1 MEFKELKEAEFEAFA
16 KKHPQFS
23 FFQTKEI
30 AEYRVKKGWEKYY
43 VGLTKNKR
51 IIAATMLLGKTGAL
65 KKKVFYA
72 PRGPLIDYEN
82 PEILKEF
89 FKNLKKYLRKKGGYI
104 FRFDPYFELRQRDVD
119 GKIVEGGFN
128 HEQAIENLKNLKIKV
143 DPHPDQIKWLFAL
156 DLDRPLD
163 ELKKSFRSN
172 TRNLINKTLKSG
184 IKIRELKRSELKDF
198 YNMCSATAKRK
209 GFEHENKPLAYY
221 EDFYDLFGKDIKY
234 WMAELDI
241 TEYQKILKSQKK
253 IIEKTL
259 QALKKDPKGN
269 KGRIKEAQATI
280 EGIDRKFE
288 KSEKIRKE
296 DGNVVQLS
304 CGMFILSGNREIIYL
319 IAGNAEKYLFLD
331 AQYLIQ
337 WKIIEYAKKHG
348 YKRYN
353 FYGIS
358 GKFDKNDPTYGMYEF
373 KKGFGGYVIEL
384 IGGFEMPVSSTY
396 YLKKALKKS

>member
-1 MEFKELKEAEFEAFA
+1 MEFKELKETEFEAFA
-16 KKHPQFS
+16 REHPQFS

-30 AEYRVKKGWEKYY
+30 ANFRVKKGWEKHY
-43 VGLTKNKR
+43 VGLVKNKK

-82 PEILKEF
+82 PELLKEF

-104 FRFDPYFELRQRDVD
+104 FRFDPYYEYRERDID
-119 GKIVEGGFN
+119 GKIVKNGFN
-128 HEQAIENLKNLKIKV
+128 HESAIKNLKALKIRV

-156 DLDRPLD
+156 DLDKPID

-172 TRNLINKTLKSG
+172 TRNIINKTLKSG
-184 IKIRELKRSELKDF
+184 IKIHELKRDELKDF
-198 YNMCSATAKRK
+198 YAMCSATAKRK
-209 GFEHENKPLAYY
+209 HFEHENKPLEYY
-221 EDFYDLFGKDIKY
+221 EDFYDLFKKDVKY

-241 TEYQKILKSQKK
+241 KEYQKILKAQRQ

-259 QALKKDPKGN
+259 QALEKDPKEN
-269 KGRIKEAQATI
+269 KGRIKEAKVTI
-280 EGIDRKFE
+280 EGIDKKFE
-288 KSEKIRKE
+288 KAEKIRKE
-296 DGNVVQLS
+296 DGDVIRLS

-337 WKIIEYAKKHG
+337 WKIIEYAKKHN

-358 GKFDKNDPTYGMYEF
+358 GKFDKKDPSYGMYEF

-384 IGGFEMPVSSTY
+384 VGGFEMPIGATY
-396 YLKKALKKS
+396 YLKKALKK